1 VIRRRPELAAVLRPA
16 QQAAIARL
24 LYRIRAEV
32 RAPLAH
38 AALFGSTARGEARA
52 DSDLDVLL
60 VFRRL
65 PPDREPQAGHAEAIA
80 EEVARES
87 GVPVTV
93 WSVSLIDLRRGE
105 RTPMLVDALTD
116 ALSLWPPG
124 VEVPRIRFTPAD
136 AEYCAR
142 TLLLR
147 VAEGSAEVADALAA
161 GDRGAALL
169 RARDDLVR
177 LSTANLL
184 LSGRTRPRRGA
195 AVRAWVRQVGEQAFT
210 AQELEVLAWAAGSFG
225 ASGKEEHAPLPA
237 PPGGIRAACA
247 TVDVLRAMAGRRLG

>member
-1 VIRRRPELAAVLRPA
+1 MLRPA
-16 QQAAIARL
+16 QRAAIARL
-24 LYRIRAEV
+24 LYRVRAEV

-38 AALFGSTARGEARA
+38 AALFGSSARGEARA
-52 DSDLDVLL
+52 DSDVDVLL
-60 VFRRL
+60 IFRRL

-80 EEVARES
+80 EQVARET

-124 VEVPRIRFTPAD
+124 MEVPRIRFTPAD
-136 AEYCAR
+136 AVYCAH
-142 TLLLR
+142 TLLTR
-147 VAEGSAEVADALAA
+147 VEEGSAEVSDALAA
-161 GDRGAALL
+161 GGLATAVL
-169 RARDDLVR
+169 RMRDDIVR
-177 LSTANLL
+177 LCTANHL

-195 AVRAWVRQVGEQAFT
+195 AVRAFVREVGEQAFT
-210 AQELEVLAWAAGSFG
+210 APERQVLAWAAASFG
-225 ASGKEEHAPLPA
+225 ASGKEEHAPPPP

-247 TVDVLRAMAGRRLG
+247 TVDALRAITDSRLG

>member
-1 VIRRRPELAAVLRPA
+1 MLRPA
-16 QQAAIARL
+16 QQAAVARL
-24 LYRIRAEV
+24 LYRVRAEV
-32 RAPLAH
+32 QAPIAH
-38 AALFGSTARGEARA
+38 AALFGSTARGEARP
-52 DSDLDVLL
+52 DSDVDVLL
-60 VFRRL
+60 IFRRL

-116 ALSLWPPG
+116 GVALWPPG

-136 AEYCAR
+136 AEHCAA

-147 VAEGSAEVADALAA
+147 VSEGSGEVQDALAA
-161 GDRGAALL
+161 GDVDAALL
-169 RARDDLVR
+169 RVRDDVVR
-177 LSTANLL
+177 LCTANLL

-195 AVRAWVRQVGEQAFT
+195 AVRAFVREVGEQAFT
-210 AQELEVLAWAAGSFG
+210 APERQVLAWAAASFG
-225 ASGKEEHAPLPA
+225 ASGKEEHTPPPP

-247 TVDVLRAMAGRRLG
+247 TVDALRAITDSRLG